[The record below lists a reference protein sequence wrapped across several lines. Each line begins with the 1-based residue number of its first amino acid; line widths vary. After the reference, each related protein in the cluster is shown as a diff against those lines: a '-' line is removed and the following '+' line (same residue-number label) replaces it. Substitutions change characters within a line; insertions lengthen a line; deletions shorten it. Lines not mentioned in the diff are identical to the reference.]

1 MDFEK
6 NVPEWQAEGTEPPAS
21 LKQSGFEAGYK
32 PPAAYFNWFWNRVSA
47 CITEVRNKLK
57 GHAEN
62 TSNPHSVTASQIG
75 LGNVNNTADAEKNVK
90 YASTSGTAD
99 KTKSAMTVRL
109 NGGTTEGT
117 DKWTFDGSTA
127 RSVNITPSGIGASKS
142 DLSNVDNAVFRSKA
156 SSAGATGL
164 PVVAAE
170 STDGV
175 AYTATVPSVTEL
187 SNGLTIVIVPNKTS
201 TTTQATLNVNGLG
214 AKGIRIPLS
223 FNTAAMS
230 LPKLD
235 TFFTEGRPVTVQ
247 FDAGYASGGI
257 WKTIDKQR
265 TSAQDLY
272 GTVPVESGGTGADNA
287 AGARTNLNAAA
298 ADHAHGMITNDG
310 KLSGQANKVMVAD
323 ANGAITAYGG
333 TAVRS
338 MIGAEAAN
346 TCLPLAGGNMTGYID
361 FGNTANAGLTWVTNN
376 GTRICLRPYS
386 PSNMFQITL
395 KPSNGSEFGAL
406 GIDTE
411 GNISFAKALT
421 VANGGTG
428 ATTAAV
434 ARSNLGITPENIGA
448 ATAEHT
454 HAYLPLSGGTIT
466 GDTTVQGAFHIS
478 NSNSAAGYVKMW
490 EDNEGGNIVIAS
502 PSGKEFQFDAFNDT
516 TLRCFAYDD
525 NGNIKAFSF
534 ERNSGN
540 LAADGGLY
548 GTDAT
553 ATRSSGDTYFTAK
566 RTDTGAD
573 IRFGIG
579 SSGTNRGIYDL
590 TLNRWVFKV
599 TDDGVD
605 INAPKVTA
613 NNKAIWHAGN
623 LDVQVGTAEV
633 GTSGTTITFPRAF
646 AGVPVVT
653 ANGNAQT
660 SIRVYN
666 VTASGCTLVS
676 GNSGNTV
683 QWQAI
688 YTG

>member
-6 NVPEWQAEGTEPPAS
+6 NVPEWHAEGTEPPAS

-47 CITEVRNKLK
+47 CLTEIRNKLK
-57 GHAEN
+57 GHVES
-62 TSNPHSVTASQIG
+62 TSNPHGVTASQIG
-75 LGNVNNTADAEKNVK
+75 LDKVDNTSDAEKSVK
-90 YASTSGTAD
+90 RASTSGTAD

-109 NGGTTEGT
+109 NGGNTEGA

-164 PVVAAE
+164 PIVAAE

-223 FNTAAMS
+223 FNSAAMS

-272 GTVPVESGGTGADNA
+272 GLVPVESGGTGATDAATARTNIGAEAANTCLPLSGGTMTGDIDFGNA
-287 AGARTNLNAAA
+287 ANNGIQWTTDNGTRIRIRPYSPNNIFQITMKPSDGDEFGAFGMDTSGSVSLSKPLSIANGGTGATDAATARNNLNAAA
-298 ADHAHGMITNDG
+298 ANHTHGMITSDG
-310 KLSGQANKVMVAD
+310 KLSGQANKVMVVD
-323 ANGAITAYGG
+323 ANGSITAYGG
-333 TAVRS
+333 TAVRG

-346 TCLPLAGGNMTGYID
+346 TCLPLAGG
-361 FGNTANAGLTWVTNN
+361 
-376 GTRICLRPYS
+376 
-386 PSNMFQITL
+386 
-395 KPSNGSEFGAL
+395 
-406 GIDTE
+406 
-411 GNISFAKALT
+411 
-421 VANGGTG
+421 
-428 ATTAAV
+428 
-434 ARSNLGITPENIGA
+434 
-448 ATAEHT
+448 
-454 HAYLPLSGGTIT
+454 TIT
-466 GDTTVQGAFHIS
+466 GDTTVQGAFWVS
-478 NSNSAAGYVKMW
+478 NSNSASGYVKMW
-490 EDNEGGNIVIAS
+490 EDNEGGNIAIGS
-502 PSGKEFQFDAFNDT
+502 PDGHEFQFDAHSNAY
-516 TLRCFAYDD
+516 LRCYAYGDD
-525 NGNIKAFSF
+525 NVIRGFSF
-534 ERNSGN
+534 KRANGDFCTDGN
-540 LAADGGLY
+540 FYAGG
-548 GTDAT
+548 
-553 ATRSSGDTYFTAK
+553 K
-566 RTDTGAD
+566 E
-573 IRFGIG
+573 
-579 SSGTNRGIYDL
+579 
-590 TLNRWVFKV
+590 V
-599 TDDGVD
+599 
-605 INAPKVTA
+605 
-613 NNKAIWHAGN
+613 WHAGN
-623 LDVQVGTAEV
+623 LDIQVGVAANV
-633 GTSGTTITFPRAF
+633 GTTEKNITFPRAF
-646 AGVPVVT
+646 AGIPVVT
-653 ANGNAQT
+653 ANGSAQT

-666 VTASGCTLVS
+666 VTATGCTLVS
-676 GNSGNTV
+676 GSSNNTV